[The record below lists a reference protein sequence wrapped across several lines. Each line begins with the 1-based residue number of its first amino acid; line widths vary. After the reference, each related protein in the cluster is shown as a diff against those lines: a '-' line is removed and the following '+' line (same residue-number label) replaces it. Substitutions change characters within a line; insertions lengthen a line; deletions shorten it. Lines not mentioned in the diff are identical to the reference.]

1 MATVPVVDS
10 LKYGL
15 QLFGY
20 LLGIVVI
27 GGGGMVLGGLIAAN
41 ELTDGLTASPEV
53 FGGIVL
59 AGLGTVIWFMGMF
72 GLSYKL
78 IADATRWGVASGT
91 DSLSVTV
98 PERSGMPAERTE
110 PQEGVPSDSSAEKA
124 LAESRG
130 GEPTA
135 TAPLGPS
142 PGEQVSPRS
151 GPAVPGAA
159 DVPDRPPSETEPQST
174 SVPATTS
181 DDSDPPERQEQTTA
195 DPSDQQEQAASDPSE
210 RQEQTTADPPEPTA
224 EEIAFGSGRDGDA
237 VTNQTETEESQP
249 ATTTD
254 QESQR
259 EGTLPPYESIAES
272 TEDETRQPSVDEL
285 FNQSETDEPESP
297 AEGRETDKTNV
308 SAGGDEADESEDS
321 TEDDETAEPDVS
333 AEDDKTDPLS
343 DPVDDE
349 Q

>member
-195 DPSDQQEQAASDPSE
+195 DP
-210 RQEQTTADPPEPTA
+210 PEPTA